1 MDRIGHTAREV
12 SSAMIPVVIMVIIL
26 RYTVL
31 PMPNEILVRFLVGS
45 LMVFAGLVLFL
56 QGTKIG
62 LFPIGEMI
70 GAELPQKGSVWIV
83 IIFAFIL
90 GFVITIAEPDVQ
102 VLTGMVDDVS
112 GGAISKYIVL
122 VMIALGVAI
131 FVALAM
137 LRVFLKVPIQYLLI
151 GGYLLSFLLALFVP
165 AEYFALSFDASG
177 VTTGPMTVPFIL
189 ALGIGLTTVLGSRS
203 SSNDAFGFIALA
215 SIGPIISMMILG
227 VILS

>member
-1 MDRIGHTAREV
+1 MDRLASTAKEV
-12 SSAMIPVVIMVIIL
+12 ASAMIPVVIMVIL
-26 RYTVL
+26 LKFTLL
-31 PMPNEILVRFLVGS
+31 PISTELLTSFLFGASLVFV
-45 LMVFAGLVLFL
+45 GLVLFL

-70 GAELPQKGSVWIV
+70 GAQLPQRGSIFFV
-83 IIFAFIL
+83 IFFAFIL

-102 VLTGMVDDVS
+102 VLTGMVDSVS

-137 LRVFLKVPIQYLLI
+137 LRVFLKVPIQYLIL
-151 GGYLLSFLLALFVP
+151 GGYLLCFTLAIFTP
-165 AEYFALSFDASG
+165 QTFFALSFDASG

-189 ALGIGLTTVLGSRS
+189 ALGVGLTSVLGSRS
-203 SSNDAFGFIALA
+203 SSDDSFGFIALA
-215 SIGPIISMMILG
+215 SIGPIISMLILG
-227 VILS
+227 AVL

>member
-1 MDRIGHTAREV
+1 MDKLGHTAKEV
-12 SSAMIPVVIMVIIL
+12 SSAMIPVIIMVIL
-26 RYTVL
+26 LKYTLL
-31 PMPNEILVRFLVGS
+31 PISSELLLNFLAGAG
-45 LMVFAGLVLFL
+45 MVFLGLVLFL

-70 GAELPQKGSVWIV
+70 GAELPQKGSVWFV
-83 IIFAFIL
+83 IFFAFIL

-102 VLTGMVDDVS
+102 VLTGMVDTVS
-112 GGAISKYIVL
+112 GGTISKYIVL

-137 LRVFLKVPIQYLLI
+137 LRVFLKVPIQYLII
-151 GGYLLSFLLALFVP
+151 GGYLSCFILAIFTP
-165 AEYFALSFDASG
+165 QTFFALSFDASG

-189 ALGIGLTTVLGSRS
+189 ALGVGLTSVLGSRS

-215 SIGPIISMMILG
+215 SIGPIISMLILG
-227 VILS
+227 AILS